1 MPHEHPAHSVAPDHL
16 PDQTVPLVRLLMLI
30 GFIIAGTCVGL
41 FVVAI
46 LMPVLWNIPITDLPR
61 FTAKP
66 TTYPHGRDVMLALQ
80 AVPHALSFTV
90 APLLMLYATLPRRAW
105 REWAGRQKQISG
117 TNVLAGIALTL
128 VSVPLMSWV
137 IEWNA
142 NLHLPPA
149 LADLDHWMRAREDEL
164 REVTRLL
171 AQMKSPVDLLTGI
184 LGLALIPAIGEEL
197 VFRGIMQ
204 PTLAR
209 WFGDRPGW
217 GIWVTAIIFSAIHT
231 QFLGFFPRMLLGAG
245 FGYLYVWSGR
255 LAAPIAAH
263 FANNALQVVLL
274 YLQQRGA
281 AAIDPDSTAA
291 LPLPWVLGSVVLT
304 VWAVVLIRRRLRHPL
319 PLLDHPL
326 HR

>member
-1 MPHEHPAHSVAPDHL
+1 MPIAPPHPVAPDHL
-16 PDQTVPLVRLLMLI
+16 PDQTVPFVRLVMLI
-30 GFIIAGTCVGL
+30 GFIVAGTCVGL

-46 LMPVLWNIPITDLPR
+46 LMPVVWNIPFTDLPR

-66 TTYPHGRDVMLALQ
+66 NAYPHGRAVMLALQ
-80 AVPHALSFTV
+80 AVPHLLSFTV
-90 APLLMLYATLPRRAW
+90 APLLMLYVTLPRRAW
-105 REWAGRQKQISG
+105 NEWAGRQRRLSG
-117 TNVLAGIALTL
+117 PDIIAGIALTL

-142 NLHLPPA
+142 NIHLPPA
-149 LADLDHWMRAREDEL
+149 LADFDHWMRAREDEL
-164 REVTRLL
+164 RELTRLL
-171 AQMKSPVDLLTGI
+171 AQMKTPVELLTGI
-184 LGLALIPAIGEEL
+184 IGLALIPAFGEEL

-209 WFGDRPGW
+209 WFGDRPGL

-263 FANNALQVVLL
+263 FTNNALQVILL
-274 YLQQRGA
+274 YMQQHGA
-281 AAIDPDSTAA
+281 VVIDPDSTTA

-304 VWAVVLIRRRLRHPL
+304 TGVVVLIRRRLRHPL